1 MLCVKNKEL
10 QATIQKQFTMTSFN
24 IMGKVITA
32 INKEFNKKENHQ
44 KQFCY
49 TSSKEHYNKFLA
61 TIRNKLKSLER
72 SIRRKKNRKFMRDNI
87 RYEYNSETIT

>member
-44 KQFCY
+44 KQFC
-49 TSSKEHYNKFLA
+49 
-61 TIRNKLKSLER
+61 
-72 SIRRKKNRKFMRDNI
+72 
-87 RYEYNSETIT
+87 